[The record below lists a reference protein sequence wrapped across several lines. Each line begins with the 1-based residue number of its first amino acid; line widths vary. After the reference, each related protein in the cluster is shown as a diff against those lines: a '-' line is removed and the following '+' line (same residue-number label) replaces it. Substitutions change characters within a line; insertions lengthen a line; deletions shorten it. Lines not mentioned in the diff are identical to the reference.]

1 MDKPVRVKSFALL
14 SPCGHG
20 NLGDAA
26 IQDAVIQAIRR
37 RVSPCLICGI
47 TLRPAD
53 TEKRHGILS
62 FPIAQGATEPQ
73 DYPQGPDSHP
83 EKITTRAIAV
93 GLQKK
98 MPRLLDLCARK
109 LLPQGW
115 PWLIRMEVAHLM
127 QSARVLKDVD
137 MLIVSG
143 GGQLDDFWGGPWRHP
158 YALFKWSVLARFTNT
173 RVIVLGTG
181 FGTLGSWLSRFFVRT
196 ALRLSDYCSYRD
208 QGSKDLMKRAGFH
221 RNDPVCPDLAFS
233 LDVNAYRSREPRDA
247 DVAMQVCISPMV
259 YCDPR
264 AWPMKDAGAYQSYT
278 EKLTALTINLLQ
290 NRYRVVLVASDGM
303 DNRAV
308 AELRDSVVSSLQ
320 GTSFDLHSPEVGTVE
335 QFIRYAMESR
345 IVIASRMHG
354 VLLTQLVG
362 TPVIALSYERKVKAL
377 MDQMQ
382 QPAFCLDID
391 SFDPSQVLQLLHVQE
406 EGWQQNHE
414 TIMKKNREHRELLDQ
429 QYDRVILGLNGY
441 AEWS

>member
-1 MDKPVRVKSFALL
+1 MKSFALL

-37 RVSPCLICGI
+37 RVSLSLIYGI

-62 FPIAQGATEPQ
+62 FPIGQGAIEPQ
-73 DYPQGPDSHP
+73 DSPQGPDSHS
-83 EKITTRAIAV
+83 EKISTRAIAV
-93 GLQKK
+93 GLQQN
-98 MPRLLDLCARK
+98 MRRLLARCARK
-109 LLPQGW
+109 LFSQGW
-115 PWLIRMEVAHLM
+115 PWVIRMELAHLM
-127 QSARVLKDVD
+127 QSARLLKDVD

-143 GGQLDDFWGGPWRHP
+143 GGQLDDFWGGSWGHP
-158 YALFKWSVLARFTNT
+158 YALFKWSVLARVTNT

-208 QGSKDLMKRAGFH
+208 QGSKELMKRAGFH
-221 RNDPVCPDLAFS
+221 RDDPVCPDLAFS
-233 LDVNAYRSREPRDA
+233 LDVNVCHTREHRDA
-247 DVAMQVCISPMV
+247 HIPMQVCISPMV

-264 AWPMKDAGAYQSYT
+264 TWPRKDAGAYQCYV
-278 EKLTALTINLLQ
+278 EKLAALTISLLQ
-290 NRYRVVLVASDGM
+290 DRYRVVLVASNGS
-303 DNRAV
+303 DNRV
-308 AELRDSVVSSLQ
+308 VEELRDSVASRLQ
-320 GTSFDLHSPEVGTVE
+320 GTPFDLHCPEVGTVE
-335 QFIRYAMESR
+335 QFLRYAMESR
-345 IVIASRMHG
+345 VVIASRKHG
-354 VLLTQLVG
+354 VLLAQLVG
-362 TPVIALSYERKVKAL
+362 TPVIALSYERKVKVL

-391 SFDPSQVLQLLHVQE
+391 SFDPNQALRLFHALE
-406 EGWQQNHE
+406 EGWQQSHE

-441 AEWS
+441 AG